1 MEKIEGEGSQCDKK
15 NAQPM
20 SHESRLDPMFW
31 PKDRI
36 SYRYVLSLINH
47 PSFLRSTDMIH
58 MADLTLVKNHL
69 KSFSNIIT
77 IQIVSDI

>member
-1 MEKIEGEGSQCDKK
+1 
-15 NAQPM
+15 M
-20 SHESRLDPMFW
+20 SHKSRLDPMFW

-58 MADLTLVKNHL
+58 MADLTLVRTTSKAL
-69 KSFSNIIT
+69 ATSSQYK
-77 IQIVSDI
+77 